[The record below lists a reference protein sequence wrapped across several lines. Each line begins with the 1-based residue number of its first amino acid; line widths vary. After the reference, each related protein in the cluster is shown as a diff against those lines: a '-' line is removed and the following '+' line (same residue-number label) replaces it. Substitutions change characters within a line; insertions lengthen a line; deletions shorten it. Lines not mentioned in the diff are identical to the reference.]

1 MTWVQAPAELPV
13 GESLHRQ
20 LARELHDGVAQA
32 LTTML
37 IEIEGFKLDQ
47 HGRPVVIQRLSGCQ
61 ETIREVLNELRGLL
75 FELRG
80 EAAVNSRFIISL
92 KGAYGIQFRRRSG
105 IAVRIRVGSG
115 WPAVIRAR
123 TARHL
128 AAIVDEALSFGAPSP
143 GKRAQVE
150 LNVAGEEAMLAVR
163 TSGGVDSADPA
174 ADARLHAIRLRV
186 IMLGG
191 AANIRC
197 EAGDLSVTVAF
208 PARQLAGDVMGQRPA
223 LVLVP

>member
-1 MTWVQAPAELPV
+1 MTWEQAPAELPA

-80 EAAVNSRFIISL
+80 EPTVSSGFISSL
-92 KGAYGIQFRRRSG
+92 KSAYGVQFRRRSG
-105 IAVRIRVGSG
+105 ITVRIRVSRS

-143 GKRAQVE
+143 GKRAHVE
-150 LNVAGEEAMLAVR
+150 LTVAGEEAMLAVR
-163 TSGGVDSADPA
+163 TTGGVDSTDSA

-191 AANIRC
+191 AVNIRS
-197 EAGDLSVTVAF
+197 EAGDLNLSVAF
-208 PARQLAGDVMGQRPA
+208 PAHQLAGDVTGQRPA